1 MWRFSAN
8 LTTLWS
14 RLPFEQRIAA
24 AASAGFT
31 RIECAYPYA
40 FDPFALRRASDAA
53 GVSWSMI
60 NLPAGD
66 SARGERGLACRP
78 GRGDAFRASVD
89 TGLRYADALGAR
101 RLTCMV
107 GLVAEDE
114 DASAL
119 WAIAVDRL
127 RWAARRLDAHGVV
140 LQVEA
145 LNPVDAPGFLLARP
159 AQAEALV
166 SAVGAPNVAVQFDAY
181 HALHTESDVVRA
193 MRSCA
198 DRLGHVHLADLPGR
212 ARPGTGP
219 LPLAALL
226 TALDDLGYEGDV
238 GLEYAL
244 SEGRAEAFAWL
255 LPWQHHLRS
264 GAP

>member
-8 LTTLWS
+8 ITTLWS
-14 RLPFEQRIAA
+14 ELPFEQRIAA
-24 AASAGFT
+24 AASADFT

-40 FDPFALRRASDAA
+40 FDPIALRRASDAV

-78 GRGDAFRASVD
+78 ERGEAFRASVD
-89 TGLRYADALGAR
+89 TGLRYAEVLGAR
-101 RLTCMV
+101 RVTCMV
-107 GLVAEDE
+107 GLVAEDD

-127 RWAARRLDAHGVV
+127 RWAARRLDAHGMV

-159 AQAEALV
+159 AQAAALV
-166 SAVGAPNVAVQFDAY
+166 DEIGAPNVAVQFDTY
-181 HALHTESDVVRA
+181 HALHTESDVIGALR
-193 MRSCA
+193 RCG

-219 LPLAALL
+219 LPLTALL
-226 TALDDLGYEGDV
+226 ATLDDLGFEGDV
-238 GLEYAL
+238 GLEYTLTA
-244 SEGRAEAFAWL
+244 GGAEAFTWL
-255 LPWQHHLRS
+255 LPWHDHLRPA
-264 GAP
+264 AP